1 MSESEGTNVG
11 EEPAT
16 HMDTVP
22 VLLLA
27 DTSWSMSNETEDDSG
42 EKRAKIEQLNDGL
55 QTFKQEIEGDY
66 TTKQAVEV
74 ALVTFG
80 DNVETKQDFIDIQD
94 WQPPQLDASGNTPLC
109 EALIRGAHVVEDHR
123 NALRDENTP
132 LKKALVWLF
141 TDGEATDEDEHLDT
155 AKDVIEK
162 GTEKGED
169 SGDMLFYLAGV
180 GDEAD
185 IDFLDE
191 LSSAASVDDRAKVFE
206 IGGKGMFDEL
216 FQAVSESATYHSNTG
231 ADEAGEGVNQQ

>member
-1 MSESEGTNVG
+1 MSESENSNVG
-11 EEPAT
+11 GEPAT

-27 DTSWSMSNETEDDSG
+27 DTSWSMSNETKDKNG
-42 EKRAKIEQLNDGL
+42 NTREKIKQLEEGL
-55 QTFKQEIEGDY
+55 ETFKKEIESDY
-66 TTKQAVEV
+66 TTQQAVEV

-80 DNVETKQDFIDIQD
+80 GDVETKQEFVNIQD

-109 EALIRGAHVVEDHR
+109 EALVRGAHVVKDHR
-123 NALRDENTP
+123 DALREDNTP
-132 LKKALVWLF
+132 LKKALVWVF
-141 TDGEATDEDEHLDT
+141 TDGEATDEDQHLDT
-155 AKDVIEK
+155 AKEVIEK
-162 GTEKGED
+162 GTEKGKD

-185 IDFLDE
+185 IDFLND
-191 LSSAASVDDRAKVFE
+191 LGSAASIENRAKVFE

-216 FQAVSESATYHSNTG
+216 FQAVSESAEYHSNTG